1 MSGFTT
7 LVNPKLLNYIDL
19 VSYRAK
25 IKLFAPVSLQG
36 SLSFMEDSGLS
47 QPLTPSKPLAPAV
60 EVTSVSFVPFNTEL
74 VFSIQDAWVNQAV
87 LMICCQ

>member
-1 MSGFTT
+1 M
-7 LVNPKLLNYIDL
+7 
-19 VSYRAK
+19 
-25 IKLFAPVSLQG
+25 FAPVLLQG

-74 VFSIQDAWVNQAV
+74 VFSVPVGYPGKTGSVDDM
-87 LMICCQ
+87 L

>member
-7 LVNPKLLNYIDL
+7 LVNPKLLDYIDL

-25 IKLFAPVSLQG
+25 IKLFAPVLLQG

-74 VFSIQDAWVNQAV
+74 VGYPGKTGSVDDM
-87 LMICCQ
+87 L